1 MIITQVG
8 MAAIDYDGERYTLN
22 PSLAAMAKLRDH
34 ASLVDSLLGSDKSDT
49 ERTEAAHTILMAC
62 CDKDL
67 YPLLVGVVESKPR
80 VRSGVVVGYQ
90 NKRHEPPVSS
100 VHAICMASQMVRHGI
115 FGVQPERPDTKPTE
129 DADYTPVF
137 KPEKMAAMAQAHLGV
152 SQQEAWSMTMTSILL
167 ALNEKYP
174 PPPEAVARQR
184 LADNYDNLIKRREQH
199 EARKAARRKQK

>member
-22 PSLAAMAKLRDH
+22 PSLAAMARLRDH
-34 ASLVDSLLGSDKSDT
+34 ASLVDSLLGQDKSDS
-49 ERTEAAHTILMAC
+49 ERMEASHKILMAC

-67 YPLLVGVVESKPR
+67 CPLLSGWVESKPR
-80 VRSGVVVGYQ
+80 VRNGVVVGYQ
-90 NKRHEPPVSS
+90 NKRHDPLISAT
-100 VHAICMASQMVRHGI
+100 HAVCIAAQMVRHGI
-115 FGVQPERPDTKPTE
+115 FGVQPERPDEGKKE
-129 DADYTPVF
+129 DSDYTPVF

-152 SQQEAWSMTMTSILL
+152 SQQEAWGMTMTSILL
-167 ALNEKYP
+167 AMNEKYP
-174 PPPEAVARQR
+174 PSPEAVARQR